1 MILGLSVLG
10 KPRKEDS
17 YDVKAAF
24 CYTGVPGHS
33 KTENKILSYKK
44 KKYGVSSAQL
54 SEGLSSMCEV
64 LGMIQHYIKRNVFL
78 SFYYVLS
85 EILIAFLTQ

>member
-1 MILGLSVLG
+1 MLGLSVLG

-17 YDVKAAF
+17 YDAKAAF
-24 CYTGVPGHS
+24 CYTGVPDHS

-44 KKYGVSSAQL
+44 YGWSTAQL
-54 SEGLSSMCEV
+54 SEGLPSMFEV
-64 LGMIQHYIKRNVFL
+64 LGMIQHYIKLNVFL